1 MDLWLF
7 FGLVLPFLSFV
18 LEVVE
23 EIMEEK
29 RDSEQH
35 KEEEISQFQKVI
47 VKRQFQGHSQKGRDY
62 SKKDETTAKRN
73 LITQVP
79 FWL

>member
-47 VKRQFQGHSQKGRDY
+47 INCVSLHRFSN
-62 SKKDETTAKRN
+62 AA
-73 LITQVP
+73 
-79 FWL
+79 